1 MKKISETSKL
11 FFFFLHFLKQDLEQ
25 IVEVFLGQF
34 RQLFGFKSEA
44 IYTTELGSYKILP
57 SERGFT
63 EW

>member
-1 MKKISETSKL
+1 MSETL
-11 FFFFLHFLKQDLEQ
+11 FFHFLKQDLEK

-44 IYTTELGSYKILP
+44 TYTSELGSYKILP